1 MPRTPAKE
9 RMSQMGKIKE
19 MGGAKLKADAQV
31 MKEGAQL
38 LLKMQDGLY
47 GVASEQGYEG
57 LSRIMKNAEAVLARS
72 GQVARALKA
81 LAVKAAKPKEE
92 GYWELMIRNRVQIG
106 EHPTTSAYRT
116 VEAARAA
123 MEEDIRETLAAK
135 CPRFDEE
142 DVHRI
147 DENDVHL
154 GDEIAYEI
162 EWKDLFG

>member
-1 MPRTPAKE
+1 
-9 RMSQMGKIKE
+9 MGKVKE
-19 MGGAKLKADAQV
+19 VNGTKLKADAQL

-47 GVASEQGYEG
+47 GVVSEQGYEG
-57 LSRIMKNAEAVLARS
+57 LSRIMKNAAAVLARS

-92 GYWELMIRNRVQIG
+92 GYWELMIRNRVQVD
-106 EHPTTSAYRT
+106 EPPTTSAYRT

-135 CPRFDEE
+135 NPRFDEE

-147 DENDVHL
+147 DENNVHL
-154 GDEIAYEI
+154 ADETAYEI